1 MPHKTQGSKVVDAAI
16 MRPVPATAAQAMERS
31 TRQAAGGS
39 KDHTAERQAYRE
51 PSARP
56 HPALK
61 HLTSA
66 NHVQEVFKK
75 RG

>member
-16 MRPVPATAAQAMERS
+16 MRPVPPTAA
-31 TRQAAGGS
+31 AAGARNNRIGNS
-39 KDHTAERQAYRE
+39 VPTDHAADKQPYRE